1 MCEGIH
7 IHTLR
12 EMGEG
17 GGKRDRETERWRQRQ
32 TKKHADQFLW
42 RQEDGIGCLGIG
54 IIDGCE
60 HHVGIEN

>member
-1 MCEGIH
+1 
-7 IHTLR
+7 
-12 EMGEG
+12 MGEG